1 MARSHV
7 LKINKRSVK
16 LVVSEKDVI
25 NYVNSLETTKDLFH
39 PKRYKYRLAEAF
51 VLLFSLKTK
60 SKKKIW
66 NMVNKE
72 LQQRGLDK
80 VSYSFVCYTIN
91 PFYEL

>member
-1 MARSHV
+1 MTTEEDV
-7 LKINKRSVK
+7 LKYIDALESI
-16 LVVSEKDVI
+16 KD
-25 NYVNSLETTKDLFH
+25 SFH
-39 PKRYKYRLAEAF
+39 PKRFKYRLAEAF

-80 VSYSFVCYTIN
+80 VSYSFVYYAIN
-91 PFYEL
+91 PFYKMKL